1 MGLDNLDYPPLP
13 VRWFHAVDVP
23 SWDPLKT
30 PKLSNNSK
38 TSPIEEKCPMVWVPF
53 SKRDSNALETAYK
66 LGVPGQKVCCN
77 EDYLFEVDLDNREI
91 SPIYW
96 VDAIY
101 QVVRATWFYQGDG
114 NSFIPCDEYLSVQIE
129 EGYIKHKAW
138 IPASNSNDENN
149 GEKNWFLTDKYKG
162 QYIVYTSPSVAWLII
177 DDLTGKFTKTIFS
190 KFTKGEHL
198 GGIRLLRGYPEVE
211 KYVSNKK
218 IVEPENKKEKS
229 NVKNGKE
236 STDGKGSN
244 DQEQDIDYVKSE
256 EDDERV
262 IDHLIFCIHGIGQK
276 LSERDGSA
284 SFINEINKF
293 RQTLKKIYAT
303 NPPPEATA
311 KLEDRNLYPDYG
323 LRHSKKGSQL
333 GNGVQV
339 IPIHWRQDIKFGIA
353 SEDEQIQRDLSLAIS
368 EEGQPTL
375 DEVTIEGIPNLRML
389 ISDALV
395 DVLLYMTPKFRKM
408 MLTTVTNE
416 MNRVFNLFIDRNPKF
431 LKIGGKVSLYGHSL
445 GSLLAFDVLCHQP
458 PIIGPFGEVFE
469 ENLPSLSLSEI
480 SNPLYRLQDSNIADS
495 QERFDHSGN
504 ATKSSV
510 DLNSKHT
517 SSTSHHDVDDYD
529 HHDRYRNNGYIDRQM
544 YRRKP
549 KQLNITL
556 DFEVENL
563 YAVGS
568 PIGLFL
574 LLKGLKIASREY
586 YNAIRKVYQLKN
598 WSDISLGN
606 ESDDVRNGDEHLK
619 DGKDNEKLENEGNDD
634 KKDLNEENEQ
644 NKKMSRKDLSIGNK
658 DAEDLMMLMQDSVT
672 LIPLCY
678 PACRSV
684 YNIFHKADPIAFRI
698 EPLVAR
704 HYSKTLKPA
713 LVPYHK
719 GGLKAMQL
727 GFQEFGSN
735 ISKTTSN
742 ILRSLSLSKPPDES
756 ANKRKNNKQAREK
769 HFIER
774 ELLKRKQL
782 QKLYSEAG
790 SSVNLMNCGDTVN
803 SSRSSLVSVSSD
815 GRTSIDTERRFS
827 VDTSYISDEA
837 SERRYSVDS
846 NFVYKESPRGL
857 SVEAREKFYMSQ
869 VELSSTSPT
878 TNEKKEQFYQVKTSS
893 SPVVN
898 EDGELDYKTNGE
910 AKLKSLNKSGR
921 IDYCLQQGI
930 LDVGY
935 ISAIT
940 DHLNYWTDG
949 DASYFIL
956 RETYKNYDDDD

>member
-38 TSPIEEKCPMVWVPF
+38 TSPTEEKCPMVWVPF

-91 SPIYW
+91 I
-96 VDAIY
+96 
-101 QVVRATWFYQGDG
+101 VRATWFYQGDG

-129 EGYIKHKAW
+129 EG
-138 IPASNSNDENN
+138 
-149 GEKNWFLTDKYKG
+149 
-162 QYIVYTSPSVAWLII
+162 
-177 DDLTGKFTKTIFS
+177 
-190 KFTKGEHL
+190 
-198 GGIRLLRGYPEVE
+198 
-211 KYVSNKK
+211 
-218 IVEPENKKEKS
+218 
-229 NVKNGKE
+229 
-236 STDGKGSN
+236 SN
-244 DQEQDIDYVKSE
+244 DQEQEIEYVKSE

-395 DVLLYMTPKFRKM
+395 D
-408 MLTTVTNE
+408 
-416 MNRVFNLFIDRNPKF
+416 DRNPNF

-495 QERFDHSGN
+495 QERVDHSGN
-504 ATKSSV
+504 VTKSSV

-517 SSTSHHDVDDYD
+517 STSTLHHDVNDYD
-529 HHDRYRNNGYIDRQM
+529 HHDRYHNNGYIDRQM

-586 YNAIRKVYQLKN
+586 YNAIRKVYNLKN
-598 WSDISLGN
+598 WSEVSLDN
-606 ESDDVRNGDEHLK
+606 ESDDVQNGDEHLK
-619 DGKDNEKLENEGNDD
+619 DGEKLENEGNEGNDD
-634 KKDLNEENEQ
+634 KKDPNDENEQ
-644 NKKMSRKDLSIGNK
+644 NKKMSRKDLSIGDK
-658 DAEDLMMLMQDSVT
+658 DAKDLMMLMQDSVT

-790 SSVNLMNCGDTVN
+790 SSISLMNCGDTGN

-815 GRTSIDTERRFS
+815 GRTSTDTERRFS

-878 TNEKKEQFYQVKTSS
+878 TDEKKEQFYQVKTSS

-898 EDGELDYKTNGE
+898 EDGQLDYKINGE
-910 AKLKSLNKSGR
+910 AKFKSLNKSGR

>member
-1 MGLDNLDYPPLP
+1 
-13 VRWFHAVDVP
+13 
-23 SWDPLKT
+23 
-30 PKLSNNSK
+30 
-38 TSPIEEKCPMVWVPF
+38 
-53 SKRDSNALETAYK
+53 
-66 LGVPGQKVCCN
+66 
-77 EDYLFEVDLDNREI
+77 
-91 SPIYW
+91 
-96 VDAIY
+96 
-101 QVVRATWFYQGDG
+101 
-114 NSFIPCDEYLSVQIE
+114 
-129 EGYIKHKAW
+129 
-138 IPASNSNDENN
+138 
-149 GEKNWFLTDKYKG
+149 
-162 QYIVYTSPSVAWLII
+162 
-177 DDLTGKFTKTIFS
+177 
-190 KFTKGEHL
+190 
-198 GGIRLLRGYPEVE
+198 
-211 KYVSNKK
+211 
-218 IVEPENKKEKS
+218 
-229 NVKNGKE
+229 
-236 STDGKGSN
+236 
-244 DQEQDIDYVKSE
+244 
-256 EDDERV
+256 
-262 IDHLIFCIHGIGQK
+262 
-276 LSERDGSA
+276 
-284 SFINEINKF
+284 
-293 RQTLKKIYAT
+293 
-303 NPPPEATA
+303 
-311 KLEDRNLYPDYG
+311 
-323 LRHSKKGSQL
+323 
-333 GNGVQV
+333 
-339 IPIHWRQDIKFGIA
+339 
-353 SEDEQIQRDLSLAIS
+353 
-368 EEGQPTL
+368 
-375 DEVTIEGIPNLRML
+375 
-389 ISDALV
+389 
-395 DVLLYMTPKFRKM
+395 MTPKFRKI

-416 MNRVFNLFIDRNPKF
+416 MNRVYNLFIDRNPNF

-445 GSLLAFDVLCHQP
+445 GSLLALTFCAINHQLL
-458 PIIGPFGEVFE
+458 VH
-469 ENLPSLSLSEI
+469 L
-480 SNPLYRLQDSNIADS
+480 A
-495 QERFDHSGN
+495 
-504 ATKSSV
+504 KSSNV
-510 DLNSKHT
+510 QKKT
-517 SSTSHHDVDDYD
+517 KT
-529 HHDRYRNNGYIDRQM
+529 
-544 YRRKP
+544 
-549 KQLNITL
+549 TL

-574 LLKGLKIASREY
+574 LLRGLKIASREY

-606 ESDDVRNGDEHLK
+606 ESDDVRNSDEHLK

-658 DAEDLMMLMQDSVT
+658 DAEDPMMLMQDSVT

-713 LVPYHK
+713 LVLYHK

-790 SSVNLMNCGDTVN
+790 TV
-803 SSRSSLVSVSSD
+803 
-815 GRTSIDTERRFS
+815 
-827 VDTSYISDEA
+827 
-837 SERRYSVDS
+837 
-846 NFVYKESPRGL
+846 
-857 SVEAREKFYMSQ
+857 
-869 VELSSTSPT
+869 
-878 TNEKKEQFYQVKTSS
+878 YQVKTSS

-898 EDGELDYKTNGE
+898 EDGQLDYKTNGE

-956 RETYKNYDDDD
+956 RETYKNYDDD

>member
-1 MGLDNLDYPPLP
+1 IKKIISSHKS
-13 VRWFHAVDVP
+13 RRRQ
-23 SWDPLKT
+23 T
-30 PKLSNNSK
+30 PKENLKFYEEHIQFYKRKEANRKFFQEEWNN
-38 TSPIEEKCPMVWVPF
+38 
-53 SKRDSNALETAYK
+53 
-66 LGVPGQKVCCN
+66 
-77 EDYLFEVDLDNREI
+77 
-91 SPIYW
+91 
-96 VDAIY
+96 
-101 QVVRATWFYQGDG
+101 
-114 NSFIPCDEYLSVQIE
+114 
-129 EGYIKHKAW
+129 
-138 IPASNSNDENN
+138 
-149 GEKNWFLTDKYKG
+149 
-162 QYIVYTSPSVAWLII
+162 
-177 DDLTGKFTKTIFS
+177 
-190 KFTKGEHL
+190 
-198 GGIRLLRGYPEVE
+198 
-211 KYVSNKK
+211 
-218 IVEPENKKEKS
+218 
-229 NVKNGKE
+229 
-236 STDGKGSN
+236 
-244 DQEQDIDYVKSE
+244 
-256 EDDERV
+256 
-262 IDHLIFCIHGIGQK
+262 
-276 LSERDGSA
+276 
-284 SFINEINKF
+284 
-293 RQTLKKIYAT
+293 
-303 NPPPEATA
+303 
-311 KLEDRNLYPDYG
+311 
-323 LRHSKKGSQL
+323 
-333 GNGVQV
+333 
-339 IPIHWRQDIKFGIA
+339 
-353 SEDEQIQRDLSLAIS
+353 

-375 DEVTIEGIPNLRML
+375 DGHYRRYSELRML

-395 DVLLYMTPKFRKM
+395 DSFTLWPFTW
-408 MLTTVTNE
+408 
-416 MNRVFNLFIDRNPKF
+416 FI
-431 LKIGGKVSLYGHSL
+431 IS
-445 GSLLAFDVLCHQP
+445 FDVLCHQP

-529 HHDRYRNNGYIDRQM
+529 NHDRY
-544 YRRKP
+544 
-549 KQLNITL
+549 L
-556 DFEVENL
+556 ENL

-574 LLKGLKIASREY
+574 LLRGLKIASREY

-606 ESDDVRNGDEHLK
+606 ESDDVRNSDEHLK

-658 DAEDLMMLMQDSVT
+658 DAEDPMMLMQDSVT

-790 SSVNLMNCGDTVN
+790 SSVNLMNC
-803 SSRSSLVSVSSD
+803 
-815 GRTSIDTERRFS
+815 ERRFS

-837 SERRYSVDS
+837 SERRYSVDI
-846 NFVYKESPRGL
+846 
-857 SVEAREKFYMSQ
+857 
-869 VELSSTSPT
+869 ELSSTSPT

-921 IDYCLQQGI
+921 IDYCLQ
-930 LDVGY
+930 
-935 ISAIT
+935 
-940 DHLNYWTDG
+940 
-949 DASYFIL
+949 
-956 RETYKNYDDDD
+956 